1 MMGKVN
7 TGNYVDT
14 GHNLDTLTGL
24 HVERLM
30 WMLTTRDRLSPW
42 KISFD
47 LVYKEL

>member
-24 HVERLM
+24 HVERLV
-30 WMLTTRDRLSPW
+30 WLLTTIDRLSPW